1 MNEKSLHM
9 EEINERQIKVLRC
22 LVFKMGVNKNARIL
36 TEKLQENLSKK
47 YKKTYVS
54 LSKTKRLLKNFLA
67 LSYKSHQE
75 VVSKKLSEVNIQ
87 KRKDF
92 IRLFI

>member
-1 MNEKSLHM
+1 MNDKSLHM

-75 VVSKKLSEVNIQ
+75 VVD
-87 KRKDF
+87 R
-92 IRLFI
+92 